1 MSHRV
6 IVAGRVYRKTAS
18 DKIPTWDEVLK
29 EHEEDI
35 KRLVK
40 DMGLGDEYKDELI
53 SQMEDRYDEAV
64 YNVKQGFK
72 GEPIWRVM
80 YLSEGIDPMYLPRL
94 GIYWSFEESAAEA
107 HWGSGRGVEWTY
119 EAVIDDLA
127 IVNKESSVYA
137 YTSPSAEDEME
148 VTLKENMPLRVV
160 AAWGGS
166 ESYSAE
172 LEHEESDAAEE
183 YEFDYRDP
191 DFGKWMTT

>member
-1 MSHRV
+1 MSFV
-6 IVAGRVYRKTAS
+6 VVAGRVYRQAS
-18 DKIPTWDEVLK
+18 PDKIPTWEEVLK
-29 EHEEDI
+29 EHGGEVQ
-35 KRLVK
+35 RLVK
-40 DMGLGDEYKDELI
+40 DMGSGDGYEDELL
-53 SQMEDRYDEAV
+53 SEMEDRYDEAV

-72 GEPIWRVM
+72 GQRIWRVM

-127 IVNKESSVYA
+127 IINKASSVYA

-148 VTLKENMPLRVV
+148 VTLKENMPLRVI

-172 LEHEESDAAEE
+172 LEFEESDEAEE
-183 YEFDYRDP
+183 YDFDWEDP
-191 DFGKWMTT
+191 EVGKWMTV